1 MELRAKQS
9 AAFHRRGFQSDQPV
23 GEIPCPEFIENM
35 MMADQEHDEDQQQ

>member
-9 AAFHRRGFQSDQPV
+9 AAFHRRGFQSDQPID
-23 GEIPCPEFIENM
+23 EIPCPEFIENM